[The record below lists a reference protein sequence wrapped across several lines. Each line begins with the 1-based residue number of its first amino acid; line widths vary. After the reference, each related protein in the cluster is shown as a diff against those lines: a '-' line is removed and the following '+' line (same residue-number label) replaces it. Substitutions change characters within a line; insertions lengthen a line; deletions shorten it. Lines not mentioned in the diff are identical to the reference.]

1 MSVMRFTLYSRSY
14 CHLCSDMAAAL
25 EAARRGRDF
34 QVDVID
40 LEDHPE
46 LEARYGELVPV
57 LVLGGREVFH
67 YHFDEALL
75 EAALAA
81 HEAPDRPAQRAEF
94 G

>member
-1 MSVMRFTLYSRSY
+1 MSVPRLTLYSRSY
-14 CHLCSDMAAAL
+14 CHLCGDMAAAL
-25 EAARRGRDF
+25 EVARRGRDF
-34 QVDVID
+34 EVEVVD

-46 LEARYGELVPV
+46 LEARYGERVPV
-57 LVLGGREVFH
+57 LVLNGLEVFH

-81 HEAPDRPAQRAEF
+81 YEAPDRPAQRAEF